1 MTHASV
7 IDTFSCLQ
15 INDELCRLT
24 GVKCNLTSAYHP
36 QSNGLD
42 ERFNQT
48 LQRQLLKFVETEQNQ
63 WDLFLDSILFS
74 YRVSQHDSTRY
85 SPFFLVYGRKAKLP
99 IEFNVTCDK
108 DDNSDEIQ
116 SEDMEKDEECEKKE
130 AMLLN

>member
-1 MTHASV
+1 MPPAITPLKKVAS
-7 IDTFSCLQ
+7 Q
-15 INDELCRLT
+15 N
-24 GVKCNLTSAYHP
+24 A
-36 QSNGLD
+36 
-42 ERFNQT
+42 
-48 LQRQLLKFVETEQNQ
+48 EQNQ

-116 SEDMEKDEECEKKE
+116 SEDMEKDEEC
-130 AMLLN
+130 